1 MLETTRFNRRR
12 LIPAITAF
20 WIVGIALIYLWQT
33 NSLTRIQLF
42 VRAPP
47 LPSQPVPRAYRAPPP
62 PSQPVPR
69 AYRAAVYNLTDF
81 GAVGD
86 GKTVNTEAFERAI
99 AAIKIYEDKGGGQ
112 LNVQAGLWLTAPFNL
127 TSCMTLFLEEGAV
140 ILAIQVSM

>member
-47 LPSQPVPRAYRAPPP
+47 RS
-62 PSQPVPR
+62 SQPVPR

-140 ILAIQVSM
+140 ILGIQVSM